1 MQSVTNTTPGGQDL
15 PSWNTLLK
23 EKRDYR
29 NSREFLQGIMEEFDV
44 PALSV
49 AVIQGNDVFYQNLGI
64 VDPQSQKHVDDKTVF
79 RAASLGMPVFAY
91 LVVKL
96 ADEGL
101 IDLDKPLYK
110 YLKHPLPEY
119 PDYQDL
125 KDDQRYKRLTAR
137 RILSH
142 QSGLPYWRQMNPNGR
157 LDFKFSPGKQF
168 GYSEEGYRL
177 LQFVL
182 EELTSRT
189 INDLAKEKVF
199 NQLGMNHSSFIW
211 ERRFDGNF
219 AMNPEGSFDPWI
231 LQTRDRAN
239 VASSFLT
246 NASDY
251 AQFIRLETMGMGLNL
266 ESWISL
272 FSPEIKITSKSL
284 FSPPKTE
291 DRNSK
296 VRGLSWTLGWG
307 MFQSPYA
314 EVYFH
319 GGREEGCEN
328 YVVNFIA
335 KKTAIVILSVTTN
348 DKTFTARILKELL
361 GDVFSPLDWLEYR
374 SES

>member
-1 MQSVTNTTPGGQDL
+1 
-15 PSWNTLLK
+15 
-23 EKRDYR
+23 
-29 NSREFLQGIMEEFDV
+29 MEEFNV

-64 VDPQSQKHVDDKTVF
+64 VDSQSQKPVDDKTVF
-79 RAASLGMPVFAY
+79 RAVSLGMPVFAY
-91 LVVKL
+91 LVAKL

-125 KDDQRYKRLTAR
+125 KNYPNYKRLTAR
-137 RILSH
+137 LILSH
-142 QSGLPYWRQMNPNGR
+142 QSGLPNRRQMNQDQQ
-157 LDFKFSPGKQF
+157 LDFKFSPGKHF
-168 GYSEEGYRL
+168 GFSGEGYRL

-182 EELTSRT
+182 EELTGRT
-189 INDLAKEKVF
+189 INDLANEKVF
-199 NQLGMNHSSFIW
+199 NPLGMTHSRFIW
-211 ERRFDGNF
+211 ERRFDGNI
-219 AMNPEGSFDPWI
+219 AMNPEAFLDPRI
-231 LQTRDRAN
+231 RRTRDRAN
-239 VASSFLT
+239 VADSFLT

-251 AQFIRLETMGMGLNL
+251 AQFLRLEMRRMGLSL

-272 FSPEIKITSKSL
+272 FKPEIRITSKSL

-307 MFQSPYA
+307 MFQSPHA

-319 GGREEGCEN
+319 GGREKGCEN

-335 KKTAIVILSVTTN
+335 KKKAIVVLSVTTN
-348 DKTFTARILKELL
+348 GKTFTALILKNLL
-361 GDVFSPLDWLEYR
+361 GDTFSPLKWLEY
-374 SES
+374 